1 MQKPVHVAKGPATS
15 EIAKPSATTTAPNG
29 STKSCVI
36 RYYGAPTR
44 LRDPIVSLTP
54 FARACSRW
62 ETAWV
67 RKSTRLLWL
76 LLQLLQLSL
85 QHLLFLLLRKLGEQ
99 ERNL

>member
-1 MQKPVHVAKGPATS
+1 MQKTVHIAKGSATS
-15 EIAKPSATTTAPNG
+15 EIAKQSANRTATKG

-36 RYYGAPTR
+36 RYLGAPTR

-67 RKSTRLLWL
+67 RKSTRLVSL
-76 LLQLLQLSL
+76 LLQLLQRLL
-85 QHLLFLLLRKLGEQ
+85 QHLLFLLLRQLGEE